1 MRVRNVV
8 GSLCKI
14 LYALRV
20 LSRRKRCA
28 CQESCRITVQTL
40 YVLGILLRHYANIVH
55 ASASSCSAS
64 TLTSGGC
71 GKATKI
77 GVVVGVKRQLRE
89 AAGNSSVPF
98 YPYKEIEKATNSFS
112 EKHRLGTGGHLVQF
126 MLENCTMM
134 SGLL

>member
-77 GVVVGVKRQLRE
+77 GVVVGVYAGKLHNDEWVAIKKLRQRD
-89 AAGNSSVPF
+89 
-98 YPYKEIEKATNSFS
+98 TNSADQS
-112 EKHRLGTGGHLVQF
+112 HE
-126 MLENCTMM
+126 
-134 SGLL
+134 